1 MATHDLDALA
11 SEPLTIKLGGE
22 EYTITVT
29 VETMM
34 KVDKARKDSPDG
46 DQFELIMTIM
56 EEAGLPREQFKKLTA
71 RQAISLSEVITKH
84 FFPEAVA
91 EAEAKDQPLH

>member
-22 EYTITVT
+22 KYVVSVT

-34 KVDKARKDSPDG
+34 KVDKAKKESPDG
-46 DQFELIMTIM
+46 DQWDLIMTIM
-56 EEAGLPREQFKKLTA
+56 EDAGLPREQFKALSA
-71 RQAISLSEVITKH
+71 RQAVSLSEVITTH

-91 EAEAKDQPLH
+91 KVEAAAESQ

>member
-11 SEPLTIKLGGE
+11 SEPLTIKLGGKN
-22 EYTITVT
+22 YKIAVT

-34 KVDKARKDSPDG
+34 KVDKAKKESPDG

-56 EEAGLPREQFKKLTA
+56 DDAGFPREKFKKLSA

-91 EAEAKDQPLH
+91 EVEAAAESQ